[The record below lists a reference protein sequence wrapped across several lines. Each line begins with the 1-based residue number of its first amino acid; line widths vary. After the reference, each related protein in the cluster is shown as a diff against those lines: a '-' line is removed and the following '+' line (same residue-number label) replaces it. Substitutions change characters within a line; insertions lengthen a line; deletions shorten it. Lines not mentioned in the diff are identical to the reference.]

1 MNARHR
7 PGAHWP
13 RIGSPSRGRV
23 APPVEPREG
32 LVGLLP
38 ALTAFAV
45 LMLLVASAL
54 P

>member
-13 RIGSPSRGRV
+13 RIGSPSSGRV
-23 APPVEPREG
+23 APPVEPRESV
-32 LVGLLP
+32 VGLLP
-38 ALTAFAV
+38 ALAALAV
-45 LMLLVASAL
+45 LMWLVASAL